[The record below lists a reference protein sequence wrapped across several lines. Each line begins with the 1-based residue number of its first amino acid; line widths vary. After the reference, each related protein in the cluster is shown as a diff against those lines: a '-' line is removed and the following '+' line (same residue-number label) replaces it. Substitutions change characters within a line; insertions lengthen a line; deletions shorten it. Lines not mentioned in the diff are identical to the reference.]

1 MRLILSPEE
10 LRVLS
15 SSLPALEVLS
25 VNGHEYN
32 LSDGLGGAAPSL
44 AVDAPLDGIEI
55 SSGMDASEPTEADT
69 YTAQDHQDV
78 GWNQAINAVLDQ
90 LGIEVP
96 GGGRIGQLQ
105 YMDVWKWHDKIEGLK
120 K

>member
-15 SSLPALEVLS
+15 SSLPALELLS

-32 LSDGLGGAAPSL
+32 LSDGLGEAAPSL

-55 SSGMDASEPTEADT
+55 DSGMDAPDFDT

-78 GWNQAINAVLDQ
+78 GWNRAIDAVLEH
-90 LGIEVP
+90 LAIEVP
-96 GGGRIGQLQ
+96 GGIRVGRIGQLQ
-105 YMDVWKWHDKIEGLK
+105 YMDVWKWHDIIEGLK

>member
-15 SSLPALEVLS
+15 SSLPTLEVLS

-32 LSDGLGGAAPSL
+32 LSDGLGGLAPSL

-55 SSGMDASEPTEADT
+55 SSGMDAPEPTAADYESLARQDAADRERDVHTWNRAVEAT
-69 YTAQDHQDV
+69 I
-78 GWNQAINAVLDQ
+78 QASHLIPSFAETIRREL
-90 LGIEVP
+90 
-96 GGGRIGQLQ
+96 LQ
-105 YMDVWKWHDKIEGLK
+105 
-120 K
+120 